1 MWMWLGQHCSVI
13 KFYDDK
19 YYGKLIW
26 HYINVVLKN
35 DHYHVQLNSYWGFS
49 ASKRSTAK
57 PCIQVLP
64 STMPRTLVIRCQ
76 CLWMGNWGHKKP
88 CETQMVDNH
97 WYKAPLTTQVFTQ
110 SEGHETED
118 LFILNAHWGFVP
130 NTGRHCNTRI
140 RFPNIDPCV
149 AVHTC
154 VCVCVVVLTRLYI
167 KEKERDW
174 DCLSLSE
181 CSSVCLSLFL
191 NDRQKSCSWIVGSSR
206 LC

>member
-19 YYGKLIW
+19 YYGTDKLIW

-35 DHYHVQLNSYWGFS
+35 YHYHVQFNSYWGFS

-97 WYKAPLTTQVFTQ
+97 WYKEPLTTQVFTQ
-110 SEGHETED
+110 SEAMKLKTYSFLMHIEALYRTLADIATPGS
-118 LFILNAHWGFVP
+118 GFP
-130 NTGRHCNTRI
+130 T
-140 RFPNIDPCV
+140 
-149 AVHTC
+149 
-154 VCVCVVVLTRLYI
+154 
-167 KEKERDW
+167 
-174 DCLSLSE
+174 
-181 CSSVCLSLFL
+181 
-191 NDRQKSCSWIVGSSR
+191 
-206 LC
+206 